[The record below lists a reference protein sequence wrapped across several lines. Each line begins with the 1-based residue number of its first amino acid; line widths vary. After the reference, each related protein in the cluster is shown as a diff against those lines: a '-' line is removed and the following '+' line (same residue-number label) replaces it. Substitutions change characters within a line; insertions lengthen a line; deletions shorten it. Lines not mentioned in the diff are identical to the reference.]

1 MASPESIPFP
11 EGLEAARFSPFQRLF
26 EQRILFLRGPLVENS
41 ADALAARMI
50 ALDAESNDDITL
62 FIDSP
67 GGEMYGMFALHDTV
81 QLLGSTV
88 HTRCVGVAASAA
100 AVLLATGT
108 GTRSA
113 TENARIMVHQPLGAS
128 EGSAE
133 DIRINA
139 EEAATMRRRMEDL
152 LAERTGQPL
161 ERIQEDT
168 NRDFWLSA
176 AEAVDYGLIDEV
188 ATRNH

>member
-1 MASPESIPFP
+1 MASSESTPLP
-11 EGLEAARFSPFQRLF
+11 DSLNPSRFSPFERLF
-26 EQRILFLRGPLVENS
+26 EQRVLFLRGPLVENN
-41 ADALAARMI
+41 ADAVAARMI
-50 ALDAESNDDITL
+50 ALDAESNDDISL
-62 FIDSP
+62 YIDSP
-67 GGEMYGMFALHDTV
+67 GGEMYGMFALHDTI

-113 TENARIMVHQPLGAS
+113 TENARIMVHQPMGAS

-139 EEAATMRRRMEDL
+139 EEAATMRRRMEEL

-161 ERIQEDT
+161 ERVQEDT

-176 AEAVDYGLIDEV
+176 PEAVEYGLIDEV